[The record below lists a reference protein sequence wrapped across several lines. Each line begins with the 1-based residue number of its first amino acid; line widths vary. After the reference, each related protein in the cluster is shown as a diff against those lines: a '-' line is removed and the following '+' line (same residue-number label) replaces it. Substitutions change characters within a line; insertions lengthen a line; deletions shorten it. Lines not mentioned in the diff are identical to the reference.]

1 MDLSVRFVPEADI
14 NHHLFSAV
22 VIALI
27 RLFWFGGPDEIRPST
42 PLAWLATVSSC
53 FGYLISQVA
62 LWLVISAARP
72 PTVS

>member
-1 MDLSVRFVPEADI
+1 MLCLLIHVRFVPKADI
-14 NHHLFSAV
+14 NHHLFNRKSPVNA
-22 VIALI
+22 
-27 RLFWFGGPDEIRPST
+27 
-42 PLAWLATVSSC
+42 LAWLASSC